1 MPYTHKIT
9 ITVPASFT
17 AITAAIGRALD
28 PDRGGAESFR
38 PVEGTKNIS
47 VTTPC
52 TEAFAAQV
60 PAMLADPALLHGA
73 VSADYATRWKDL
85 VPPTL
90 EECAA
95 FCAAVIPE
103 QMPEPMVVP
112 T

>member
-1 MPYTHKIT
+1 MPYAHKIT

-17 AITAAIGRALD
+17 AMAAAIGRALD

-38 PVEGTKNIS
+38 LVEGTENIS

-60 PAMLADPALLHGA
+60 PAMLANPALLHGA
-73 VSADYATRWKDL
+73 VSADYATRWSDL

-90 EECAA
+90 EECTA

-103 QMPEPMVVP
+103 PFVELL
-112 T
+112 